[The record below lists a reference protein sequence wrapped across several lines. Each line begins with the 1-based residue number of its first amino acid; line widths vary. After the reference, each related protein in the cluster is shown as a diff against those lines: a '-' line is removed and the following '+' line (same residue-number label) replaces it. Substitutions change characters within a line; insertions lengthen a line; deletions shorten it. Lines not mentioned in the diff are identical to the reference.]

1 MSGCQNSLSQMLRT
15 YTGVGGDP
23 GGSKKGQTMSDGDHK
38 EVPHRQGSVL
48 SILVPMWFVC
58 FECHSVLFLSMTFE
72 ITYVMVTILI
82 FVNQD

>member
-1 MSGCQNSLSQMLRT
+1 
-15 YTGVGGDP
+15 
-23 GGSKKGQTMSDGDHK
+23 MSDGDHK

-82 FVNQD
+82 FVNQN